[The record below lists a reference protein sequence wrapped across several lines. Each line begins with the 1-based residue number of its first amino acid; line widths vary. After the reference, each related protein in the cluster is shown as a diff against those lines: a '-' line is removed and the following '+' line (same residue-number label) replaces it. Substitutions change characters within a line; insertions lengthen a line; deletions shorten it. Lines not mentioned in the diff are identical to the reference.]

1 VQTIDSLSTADYIFK
16 NDYNYGSSNNQLS
29 QQIASDLVTLN
40 RGSSGVALANTSTP
54 STSNV
59 VANSNTVTSGLS
71 SIEAAILRSS
81 VPIEIAETEEITVN
95 GQRGTISE
103 KNYFKL
109 LKILPKNN
117 QLGIWANKSEVVNW
131 RGLLPI
137 TEYSINQDSQPEVIT
152 KKSNQQLVY
161 QQEVA
166 IRYLRPPTPPPP
178 GEIIIQQVYLNNSN
192 FTPTP
197 HNNI

>member
-1 VQTIDSLSTADYIFK
+1 MQTIDSLSTADYIFK

-109 LKILPKNN
+109 LKI
-117 QLGIWANKSEVVNW
+117 
-131 RGLLPI
+131 
-137 TEYSINQDSQPEVIT
+137 
-152 KKSNQQLVY
+152 
-161 QQEVA
+161 
-166 IRYLRPPTPPPP
+166 
-178 GEIIIQQVYLNNSN
+178 
-192 FTPTP
+192 FT
-197 HNNI
+197 